1 MMQPP
6 PGTTVNT
13 GRVSKS
19 LLRAK
24 SSQKVAV
31 SSYNKALKKL
41 LYLSIYPEDDV
52 TKRES
57 EVLWV

>member
-1 MMQPP
+1 MQPP

-19 LLRAK
+19 PLRAK

-31 SSYNKALKKL
+31 SSYNKAFKKAFESLSTLKMM
-41 LYLSIYPEDDV
+41 
-52 TKRES
+52 
-57 EVLWV
+57 